1 MEIDQNQIEKGI
13 RGKKETRWASKTKV
27 RIDEKTVKDRDE

>member
-13 RGKKETRWASKTKV
+13 VRKKKTRGASKAKI
-27 RIDEKTVKDRDE
+27 RRDEKTVKDRD